1 MKSTTEGVGA
11 AKPLGAAP
19 PFSVVLFFM
28 YFVLYRYMKAGGY
41 ILSPCRFVILLRNRD
56 LASCD
61 HDCLNVDTRLGQMQ
75 NQQGDIRNTQ
85 DGMPCILFCL
95 CAILTPNRQGKA
107 K

>member
-41 ILSPCRFVILLRNRD
+41 ILSLCLLLSFFAIVTLP
-56 LASCD
+56 LAIMIVSMS
-61 HDCLNVDTRLGQMQ
+61 V
-75 NQQGDIRNTQ
+75 Q
-85 DGMPCILFCL
+85 DWVKYKISR
-95 CAILTPNRQGKA
+95 AI
-107 K
+107 